1 MKKRYLVTAF
11 ILAGLQLSAADQKV
25 GIVNVENIVTETKLA
40 KQEQSSFETM
50 RKQFAS
56 LLEDTEKQLRDI
68 NDKLQ
73 DKDYLDGL
81 SPEAELEMKNKFAQL
96 NEEMQRYNQ
105 QYYQFIQQGQQ
116 KMIQIVF
123 GGLGQAAEKI
133 AASKGY
139 TMILN
144 KQACFYSAPTL
155 DVTTDMIKEMDKNY
169 DEEAKK
175 QAVSAPVAPAAA
187 VKEETKKSADTKAAA
202 PIATK
207 EEAKKSADTK
217 TAAPIATK
225 EEAKKS
231 AKVEEKKS
239 AEAVQS
245 R

>member
-11 ILAGLQLSAADQKV
+11 ILAGLQLSAAEQKV

-40 KQEQSSFETM
+40 KQEQASFETM
-50 RKQFAS
+50 RKQFSS

-96 NEEMQRYNQ
+96 SEEMQRYNQ
-105 QYYQFIQQGQQ
+105 QYYQFVQQGQQ

-123 GGLGQAAEKI
+123 GGLSQAAEKI
-133 AASKGY
+133 AGSKGY

-175 QAVSAPVAPAAA
+175 QATSAPVAPAAA
-187 VKEETKKSADTKAAA
+187 VKEEAKKSADIKAAAPVAKEEGKKPADTKAAA
-202 PIATK
+202 PVATQ
-207 EEAKKSADTK
+207 EEAKK
-217 TAAPIATK
+217 P
-225 EEAKKS
+225 AK
-231 AKVEEKKS
+231 AEEKKS
-239 AEAVQS
+239 AETPKS